1 MKTRKEENYLNKLN
15 KNDLGNMVISL
26 IYDEAI
32 KNEVPIIQDD
42 GLDFLIMLVRLIK
55 PKKILEIGTAVGFS
69 SIMMAKNSS
78 AYIDTIERNQE
89 MYDKAIS
96 NIHKLNLDER
106 IHVHFKDAL
115 EFDINNL
122 DKDYDIIFIDAAK
135 AQNQKFFLKYSPL
148 LSDNGIII
156 TDNILFHGYVAEYNE
171 TGDLKEGS
179 KDLKSM
185 VKKIDLYNKWL
196 KNLYGFETKFINI
209 GDGMAI
215 TMKKDQEK
223 GKIQK
228 RAKVVASR
236 IGEILVDGKTSK
248 YPVVFMESAF
258 ATEDE
263 RRQYH
268 LDSND
273 NQILF
278 DVMKSDL
285 D

>member
-223 GKIQK
+223 G
-228 RAKVVASR
+228 V
-236 IGEILVDGKTSK
+236 L
-248 YPVVFMESAF
+248 
-258 ATEDE
+258 
-263 RRQYH
+263 
-268 LDSND
+268 
-273 NQILF
+273 
-278 DVMKSDL
+278 
-285 D
+285 